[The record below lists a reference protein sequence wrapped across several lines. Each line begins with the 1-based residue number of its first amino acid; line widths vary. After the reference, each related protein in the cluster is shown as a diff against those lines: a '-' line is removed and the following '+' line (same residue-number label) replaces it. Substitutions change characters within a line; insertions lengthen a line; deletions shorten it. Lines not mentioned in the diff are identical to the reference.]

1 MVVEDIF
8 DAEGELLEKLR
19 KIVGGEIPI
28 AITLDLHAN
37 VTEKM
42 CQNANIIVSYKTYPH
57 VDIRVAANHAGNLL
71 EQAMSMGKSI
81 KTIMRQPPQIEGL
94 DGG

>member
-37 VTEKM
+37 LTEKM
-42 CQNANIIVSYKTYPH
+42 CQNANIVVSYKIVHT
-57 VDIRVAANHAGNLL
+57 
-71 EQAMSMGKSI
+71 
-81 KTIMRQPPQIEGL
+81 
-94 DGG
+94 